1 MGGGEM
7 RELNTQQKTIIL
19 EEVKRNISQGSN
31 NELDNLSENHY
42 KISTDT
48 YFKCMELN
56 DHETFYQNV
65 ENYLQELRNYNLEE
79 LVQGNYQVDT
89 KN

>member
-1 MGGGEM
+1 M

-31 NELDNLSENHY
+31 NDLDNLSENHY

-56 DHETFYQNV
+56 DHETYHDNV
-65 ENYLQELRNYNLEE
+65 ENYLQELKNYNLEE
-79 LVQGNYQVDT
+79 LIQGNYQVDT

>member
-1 MGGGEM
+1 M
-7 RELNTQQKTIIL
+7 RELNIQQKTIIL
-19 EEVKRNISQGSN
+19 EEVKRNIQQGSN
-31 NELDNLSENHY
+31 NLLDNLTENHY

-56 DHETFYQNV
+56 DHETYHDNV

>member
-1 MGGGEM
+1 M

-48 YFKCMELN
+48 YFKCMKIN

-65 ENYLQELRNYNLEE
+65 ENYLQELKNYNLEE

>member
-7 RELNTQQKTIIL
+7 RELNIQQKTIIL
-19 EEVKRNISQGSN
+19 EEVKRNIQQGSN
-31 NELDNLSENHY
+31 NLLDNLTENHY

-56 DHETFYQNV
+56 DHETYHDNV

-79 LVQGNYQVDT
+79 LLQGNYQVDT

>member
-1 MGGGEM
+1 M
-7 RELNTQQKTIIL
+7 RELNIQQKTLIL
-19 EEVKRNISQGSN
+19 EEVKRNIQQGSN
-31 NELDNLSENHY
+31 NELDNLAENHY

-48 YFKCMELN
+48 YFKCMKLN

-65 ENYLQELRNYNLEE
+65 ENYLDELRNYNLEE
-79 LVQGNYQVDT
+79 LIQGNYQVDT

>member
-1 MGGGEM
+1 M
-7 RELNTQQKTIIL
+7 RELNIQQKTIIL
-19 EEVKRNISQGSN
+19 EEVKRNIAQGSN
-31 NELDNLSENHY
+31 NLLDNLAENHY

-48 YFKCMELN
+48 YFKCMQIN

-65 ENYLQELRNYNLEE
+65 ENYLEELRNYNLEE

>member
-1 MGGGEM
+1 M

-65 ENYLQELRNYNLEE
+65 ENYLQELKNYNLEE
-79 LVQGNYQVDT
+79 LIQGNYQVDT

>member
-1 MGGGEM
+1 MS
-7 RELNTQQKTIIL
+7 RQLNRKQKALI
-19 EEVKRNISQGSN
+19 
-31 NELDNLSENHY
+31 LSEVQQNKTRGYENPY

-48 YFKCMELN
+48 YFKCMKIN

-65 ENYLQELRNYNLEE
+65 ENYLQELKNYNLEE
-79 LVQGNYQVDT
+79 LIQGNYQVDT

>member
-1 MGGGEM
+1 MS
-7 RELNTQQKTIIL
+7 RKLNIQQKAMIL
-19 EEVKRNISQGSN
+19 SEVKQNKARGY
-31 NELDNLSENHY
+31 ENPY
-42 KISTDT
+42 QISTNT
-48 YFKCMELN
+48 YFKCMQIN

-65 ENYLQELRNYNLEE
+65 ENYLEELRNYNLEE

>member
-1 MGGGEM
+1 M
-7 RELNTQQKTIIL
+7 RELNIQQKTIIL
-19 EEVKRNISQGSN
+19 EEVKRNIQQGSN
-31 NELDNLSENHY
+31 NLLDNLAENHY

-65 ENYLQELRNYNLEE
+65 ENYLEELRNYNLEE

>member
-1 MGGGEM
+1 M
-7 RELNTQQKTIIL
+7 RELNIQQKTIIL
-19 EEVKRNISQGSN
+19 EEVKRNIQQGSN
-31 NELDNLSENHY
+31 NLLDNLAENHY

-56 DHETFYQNV
+56 DHETYHDNV

-79 LVQGNYQVDT
+79 LLQGNYQVDT

>member
-19 EEVKRNISQGSN
+19 EEVKRNIQQGSN
-31 NELDNLSENHY
+31 NLLDNLAENHY

-48 YFKCMELN
+48 YFKCMQIN

-65 ENYLQELRNYNLEE
+65 ENYLEELRNYNLEE

>member
-1 MGGGEM
+1 M
-7 RELNTQQKTIIL
+7 RELNIQQKTIIL
-19 EEVKRNISQGSN
+19 EEVKRNIQQGSN
-31 NELDNLSENHY
+31 NELDNLAENHY

>member
-1 MGGGEM
+1 M

-56 DHETFYQNV
+56 DHETYHDNV
-65 ENYLQELRNYNLEE
+65 ENYLQELKNYNLE
-79 LVQGNYQVDT
+79 
-89 KN
+89 

>member
-1 MGGGEM
+1 M
-7 RELNTQQKTIIL
+7 RELNIQQKTIIL
-19 EEVKRNISQGSN
+19 EEVKRNIQQGSN
-31 NELDNLSENHY
+31 NEIDNPY

>member
-1 MGGGEM
+1 M
-7 RELNTQQKTIIL
+7 RELNIQQKTLIL
-19 EEVKRNISQGSN
+19 SEVKRNIAQGSN
-31 NELDNLSENHY
+31 NEIDNLTENPY

>member
-1 MGGGEM
+1 M
-7 RELNTQQKTIIL
+7 RELNIQQKTLIL
-19 EEVKRNISQGSN
+19 EEVKRNIQQGSN
-31 NELDNLSENHY
+31 NELDNLAENHY

-56 DHETFYQNV
+56 DHETYHQNV
-65 ENYLQELRNYNLEE
+65 EYYLHELKNYNLEE
-79 LVQGNYQVDT
+79 LIQGNYQVDT

>member
-1 MGGGEM
+1 M

-48 YFKCMELN
+48 YFKCMKIN

-65 ENYLQELRNYNLEE
+65 ENYLQELKNYNLEE
-79 LVQGNYQVDT
+79 LIQGNYQVDT

>member
-1 MGGGEM
+1 M
-7 RELNTQQKTIIL
+7 RELNIQQKTIIL
-19 EEVKRNISQGSN
+19 EEVKRNIAQGSN
-31 NELDNLSENHY
+31 NLLDNLAENHY

>member
-7 RELNTQQKTIIL
+7 RELNIQQKTIIL
-19 EEVKRNISQGSN
+19 EEVKRNIQQGSN
-31 NELDNLSENHY
+31 NELDNLAENHY

>member
-1 MGGGEM
+1 M

-19 EEVKRNISQGSN
+19 EEVKRNIQQGSN
-31 NELDNLSENHY
+31 NLLDNLAENHY

-65 ENYLQELRNYNLEE
+65 ENYLEELRNYNLEE

>member
-1 MGGGEM
+1 M

-19 EEVKRNISQGSN
+19 EEVKRNIQQGN
-31 NELDNLSENHY
+31 TINPY
-42 KISTDT
+42 KISADT

-65 ENYLQELRNYNLEE
+65 ENYLEELKNYNLEE
-79 LVQGNYQVDT
+79 LIQGKYYIDT

>member
-1 MGGGEM
+1 M
-7 RELNTQQKTIIL
+7 RELNIQQKTIIL
-19 EEVKRNISQGSN
+19 EEVKRNIQQGSN
-31 NELDNLSENHY
+31 NLLDNLAENHY

>member
-1 MGGGEM
+1 M

-48 YFKCMELN
+48 YFKCMKIN
-56 DHETFYQNV
+56 DHETYHDNV
-65 ENYLQELRNYNLEE
+65 ENYLQELKNYNLEE

>member
-1 MGGGEM
+1 M
-7 RELNTQQKTIIL
+7 RELNIQQKTLIL
-19 EEVKRNISQGSN
+19 SEVKRNIAQGSN
-31 NELDNLSENHY
+31 NELDNLTENHY

-65 ENYLQELRNYNLEE
+65 ENYLEELRNYNLEE

>member
-1 MGGGEM
+1 M

-19 EEVKRNISQGSN
+19 EEEKRNISQGSN
-31 NELDNLSENHY
+31 NDLDNLSENHY

-56 DHETFYQNV
+56 DHETYHDNV
-65 ENYLQELRNYNLEE
+65 ENYLQELKNYNLEE
-79 LVQGNYQVDT
+79 LIQGNYQVDT

>member
-1 MGGGEM
+1 M

-65 ENYLQELRNYNLEE
+65 ENYLQELKNYNLEE
-79 LVQGNYQVDT
+79 LIQGKYYIDT

>member
-7 RELNTQQKTIIL
+7 RELNIQQKTIIL
-19 EEVKRNISQGSN
+19 EEVKRNIQQGSN
-31 NELDNLSENHY
+31 NLLDNLAENHY

-56 DHETFYQNV
+56 DHETYHDNV

-79 LVQGNYQVDT
+79 LLQGNYQVDT